1 MNGGDRLRNP
11 RWVLVAVAAVALVV
25 LFLVLRP
32 GDDEETAPEPSPSP
46 TATAEA
52 SPTPTVTA
60 EPTETPEPSP
70 TATAT
75 LDAVEIEVEEGRVEG
90 PGRVR
95 VTQGDRVALDVE
107 ADVTDEV
114 HVHTYDLFFDVTPNR
129 PARVRFRA
137 DIPGVFEVELE
148 QSGVP
153 LTMLEVS
160 P

>member
-1 MNGGDRLRNP
+1 MRNA
-11 RWVLVAVAAVALVV
+11 RWVLVAVAAAALVV

-32 GDDEETAPEPSPSP
+32 GDDEDAAPEPSPSP
-46 TATAEA
+46 TATAEP
-52 SPTPTVTA
+52 SPTPTATA
-60 EPTETPEPSP
+60 EPTETAEPSP

-90 PGRVR
+90 PAQVR

-107 ADVTDEV
+107 ADVSDEV
-114 HVHTYDLFFDVTPNR
+114 HVHTYDLLFDVTPNR

-137 DIPGVFEVELE
+137 DITGVFEVELE
-148 QSGVP
+148 GSSVL
-153 LTMLEVS
+153 LTRLVVS